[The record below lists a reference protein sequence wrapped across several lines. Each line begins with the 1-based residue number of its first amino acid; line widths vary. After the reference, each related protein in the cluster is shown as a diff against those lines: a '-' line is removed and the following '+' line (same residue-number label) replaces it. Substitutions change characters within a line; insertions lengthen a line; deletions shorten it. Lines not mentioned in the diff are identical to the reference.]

1 MRRQDENNQQRSR
14 RNAPG
19 VVERES
25 IQQAAAR
32 EEPGVRDWE
41 IRQQATRTFDMAC
54 KYVDGKYIFH
64 QPCGL
69 WNVPCIHGC
78 GYLHLSS
85 STLGMRK
92 KCCANGRLSSA
103 SENFDEELMMDHELD
118 QLPNF
123 LRLLISSY
131 CGFSQK
137 SSTYNNLVAM
147 AATAVCNYNNTI
159 GFTQRRHG
167 SQSVFM
173 NSRVH
178 HYMRIASTAS
188 Q

>member
-1 MRRQDENNQQRSR
+1 MTRQNENNQRCSR

-19 VVERES
+19 VREHEAA
-25 IQQAAAR
+25 QRLAAR
-32 EEPGVRDWE
+32 DKPGVRE
-41 IRQQATRTFDMAC
+41 HERIQRATRTFDMAC

-64 QPCGL
+64 QTCVL
-69 WNVPCIHGC
+69 WNAPCVHGC

-85 STLGMRK
+85 STPGSRK

-123 LRLLISSY
+123 LRLIISSH

-147 AATAVCNYNNTI
+147 AATAVCNYHA
-159 GFTQRRHG
+159 GPYGVDSH
-167 SQSVFM
+167 VM
-173 NSRVH
+173 
-178 HYMRIASTAS
+178 
-188 Q
+188 